1 MTAFPNDQQRAA
13 IEAHGNVF
21 VAAGAGTGKTAVLV
35 ERFVRAVV
43 DDGLDVDS
51 VLVITYTERAAGE
64 LRARIRAALLER
76 GRADLALELDGA
88 WVSTIHGFC
97 RRVLGA
103 YPLAAGVDP
112 SFRVLDEPQA
122 LVLQA
127 EAFAAAL
134 ERFCAAD
141 EPERWRLL
149 ATYGAVGLRQM
160 LVEVYATLR
169 SAGRELVLES
179 GARAPMRE
187 RIETLRDAAT
197 GLRDDAGATDQQ
209 QAAAAAALELL
220 ETTSLPERLLALAD
234 MKTRGPRASAF
245 AEARDVLVAAALEE
259 LAARDRELLQELLTT
274 FGEAYADAKDTESAV
289 DFEDLQLRARDLLR
303 DDPAIRARERER
315 FRSIMVDEFQDTN
328 RLQTELLD
336 LLCDGSDA
344 DLFVVGDEFQ
354 SIYGFRHAD
363 VAVFRERRSVAPTVL
378 PLTRNHRSR
387 PEVLAAVNELFGGEF
402 GDEFQRLEPA
412 DGADVPALRN
422 AFELL
427 VTDKAATAEAGVHW
441 RRSEA
446 RHVARRVRELVHAGV
461 ASPGEIVV
469 LFAAGTDAE
478 WFEEELRAVGLP
490 TYRAAGRNYFGQQQ
504 VADLLSYLRLLHNRY
519 DDEALL
525 GVLASPFVGVSNDAL
540 VLIRAEAQRQPVFR
554 ALERPLPGDL
564 SESDHRLLLAFRQR
578 YERLLDVAAHAPLEL
593 LCERILAEH
602 DYDLAILALPD
613 GRRRYANLRKLA
625 RLARSYEE
633 LRGAD
638 LEGFVRFVEGQEAV
652 GAKESDAVSEEE
664 GSDAVRLLTIHAAK
678 GLEFEVV
685 VVADAGRSRPPVSDI
700 LALSDGRFGFKV
712 AHPATGTRV
721 STISYQDVKAQREH
735 AEQAERLRLYYVA
748 MTRAKERLIV
758 SGSVGDAVDASD
770 ETPIG
775 WVLDRLGLR
784 DDARD
789 GAANGPVEVERGAAT
804 VLLRVDRGQP
814 DPSPP
819 VVPETVPLAIAA
831 NGQLALFEGS
841 GEAIPAPAPRLHELA
856 VVPEP
861 PLHRVAR
868 LSYSAISLFERC
880 SYRYYAERVVGM
892 RPAPWERS
900 DGNGS
905 GLTLHPTELGD
916 AVHRLLERVDLA
928 RPAVPADLR
937 DLVRAW
943 YPDASEPEIEHIER
957 HVGAYCDST
966 LAARVAGLEGV
977 RVERPFVFEVDHV
990 LLNGRL
996 DVLWRSGVEAL
1007 VLDYKTNAMDGR
1019 APAAVVE
1026 DEYRLQRIVYALA
1039 CFRAGAEDVEV
1050 VYQFLEAPEEVVSE
1064 RFSRIDV
1071 ERLERELGAV
1081 IARIQEGDFRPTPSA
1096 FACAGCPALDRVC
1109 AGPGLALVDI

>member
-1 MTAFPNDQQRAA
+1 
-13 IEAHGNVF
+13 
-21 VAAGAGTGKTAVLV
+21 
-35 ERFVRAVV
+35 
-43 DDGLDVDS
+43 
-51 VLVITYTERAAGE
+51 
-64 LRARIRAALLER
+64 
-76 GRADLALELDGA
+76 
-88 WVSTIHGFC
+88 
-97 RRVLGA
+97 
-103 YPLAAGVDP
+103 
-112 SFRVLDEPQA
+112 
-122 LVLQA
+122 LQ
-127 EAFAAAL
+127 
-134 ERFCAAD
+134 
-141 EPERWRLL
+141 
-149 ATYGAVGLRQM
+149 
-160 LVEVYATLR
+160 
-169 SAGRELVLES
+169 
-179 GARAPMRE
+179 E
-187 RIETLRDAAT
+187 RIETLREAAT

-220 ETTSLPERLLALAD
+220 EATSLPERLLALAD
-234 MKTRGPRASAF
+234 MKTRGPRAAAF

-274 FGEAYADAKDTESAV
+274 FGEAYAEAKDAESAV

-336 LLCDGSDA
+336 LLCEGSDA

-363 VAVFRERRSVAPTVL
+363 VAVFRERRSAAPTVL

-412 DGADVPALRN
+412 EGAGVAALRN

-427 VTDKAATAEAGVHW
+427 VTDKAATAETDVHW

-446 RHVARRVRELVHAGV
+446 RHVARRVRELVDAGV

-525 GVLASPFVGVSNDAL
+525 GVLASPFVGVSNDTL

-564 SESDHRLLLAFRQR
+564 SEGDHRLLLAFRQR
-578 YERLLDVAAHAPLEL
+578 YERLLDVAAHVPLEL

-602 DYDLAILALPD
+602 DYDLAILALSD

-678 GLEFEVV
+678 GLEFQVV

-721 STISYQDVKAQREH
+721 STLSYQDIKAQREH

-784 DDARD
+784 DEARN

-804 VLLRVDRGQP
+804 VLLRIDRGQP

-819 VVPETVPLAIAA
+819 AVPDTIPPVVGA

-841 GEAIPAPAPRLHELA
+841 GEAIPAPAPRLHELTD
-856 VVPEP
+856 VPEP

-900 DGNGS
+900 NGNGG
-905 GLTLHPTELGD
+905 GLGLHATELGD

-937 DLVRAW
+937 DLLRDW
-943 YPDASEPEIEHIER
+943 YPATTESEIEHIER
-957 HVGAYCDST
+957 HVRAYCD
-966 LAARVAGLEGV
+966 
-977 RVERPFVFEVDHV
+977 
-990 LLNGRL
+990 
-996 DVLWRSGVEAL
+996 
-1007 VLDYKTNAMDGR
+1007 
-1019 APAAVVE
+1019 
-1026 DEYRLQRIVYALA
+1026 
-1039 CFRAGAEDVEV
+1039 
-1050 VYQFLEAPEEVVSE
+1050 
-1064 RFSRIDV
+1064 
-1071 ERLERELGAV
+1071 
-1081 IARIQEGDFRPTPSA
+1081 
-1096 FACAGCPALDRVC
+1096 
-1109 AGPGLALVDI
+1109 